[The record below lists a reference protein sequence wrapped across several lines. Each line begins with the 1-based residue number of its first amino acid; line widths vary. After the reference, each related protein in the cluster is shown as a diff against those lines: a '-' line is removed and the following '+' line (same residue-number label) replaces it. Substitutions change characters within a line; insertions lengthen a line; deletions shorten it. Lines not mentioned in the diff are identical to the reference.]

1 MSYYK
6 QITATSQITNTTTK
20 LIGLVVSSTSSG
32 TIAFHDSALAAT
44 TITVIATLTPA
55 ASTYLYFGP
64 GGITFSK
71 GLYVVVANTLSCT
84 VIYE

>member
-6 QITATSQITNTTTK
+6 YMTATARVKQGSGKI
-20 LIGLVVSSTSSG
+20 IGLVVSTTSSG
-32 TIAFHDSALAAT
+32 TIAFYDSEMAAT
-44 TITVIATLTPA
+44 SVVIINTLTPA
-55 ASTYLYFGP
+55 ASTYLYFGE

-71 GLYVVVANTLSCT
+71 GLYVVIANTLTCT